1 MAYVRSKPDEI
12 NVLASEANWAWP
24 QAMRDIFKPRGVNLI
39 VAKAADEFVNIIEQ
53 KRIHTT
59 IIDTDSS
66 RTGGLTT
73 IKIIQMD
80 YPMIPSLVLSSRAD
94 DDLLERS
101 LELGV
106 FSVIAKPVDL
116 GILQRQLDRLFM
128 KVYNCD
134 IFAA

>member
-1 MAYVRSKPDEI
+1 M
-12 NVLASEANWAWP
+12 
-24 QAMRDIFKPRGVNLI
+24 
-39 VAKAADEFVNIIEQ
+39 AKAADEFVNIIEQ

-73 IKIIQMD
+73 IKIIRMD